1 MDKVSAQKIAEI
13 YSIEKIKQIVADCP
27 PNCSLYRECV
37 GDTIIRQI
45 PISVFQ
51 DVLVLLGH
59 EFNSPKEQ
67 SK

>member
-37 GDTIIRQI
+37 GDTIYQTNTHQR
-45 PISVFQ
+45 ISRCPSVTRA
-51 DVLVLLGH
+51 
-59 EFNSPKEQ
+59 
-67 SK
+67 